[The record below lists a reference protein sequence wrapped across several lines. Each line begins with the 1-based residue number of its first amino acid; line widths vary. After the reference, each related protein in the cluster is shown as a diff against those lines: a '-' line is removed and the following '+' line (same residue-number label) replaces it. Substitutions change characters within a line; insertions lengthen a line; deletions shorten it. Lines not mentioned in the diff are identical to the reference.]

1 MPMDI
6 NNAFIAC
13 ADKWAK
19 DELDERI
26 NFALDTF
33 EEWTGNYEKDEK
45 ELLIKLLQNFDYYSH
60 SSVVKIMKELNSK
73 IVQDY
78 GISDADS
85 IISVVRKQDGKLNSS
100 YEYWLLHRMV
110 SGFGKGMYCD
120 SVNDID
126 EKYWDNISK
135 VVYVDDCSGTG
146 EQFTKF
152 IKRQKKSFQN
162 KQIIL
167 VVMEAVE
174 DAKAY
179 IKNELAK
186 QGLNV
191 EVVAY
196 TTKKKALKN
205 MVEKEKNMFYEMSQK
220 QEILKDYVLGFEDA
234 EALMAFY
241 NNTPNDTLGL
251 FWFVSKKNNPI
262 FPRELDE
269 KPGWKMSNA
278 EKKKRRREQYESKCI

>member
-1 MPMDI
+1 MDI
-6 NNAFIAC
+6 NDVFIAC
-13 ADKWAK
+13 AEKWSK

-26 NFALDTF
+26 NFALENFDEWTNNF
-33 EEWTGNYEKDEK
+33 EEDEK
-45 ELLIKLLQNFDYYSH
+45 ELLIKLLQNFDYYSRK
-60 SSVVKIMKELNSK
+60 SIIAMMKELNLK
-73 IVQDY
+73 IVKEY

-85 IISVVRKQDGKLNSS
+85 VISVVRKEDGKLNSS
-100 YEYWLLHRMV
+100 YEYWLLHRVV

-120 SVNDID
+120 SVDDIA
-126 EKYWDNISK
+126 EEYWENIRK

-146 EQFTKF
+146 EQFIKF
-152 IKRQKKSFQN
+152 IKRQKKSFRN

-167 VVMEAVE
+167 VVIEAVE

-179 IKNELAK
+179 IKNELTK

-191 EVVAY
+191 EIVAY

-205 MVEKEKNMFYEMSQK
+205 MVEKEKNIFYDISRK
-220 QEILKDYVLGFEDA
+220 KEIHKDFVLGFEKA

-251 FWFVSKKNNPI
+251 FWFMSKKNNPI
-262 FPRELDE
+262 FPRELE
-269 KPGWKMSNA
+269 KKPGWKLSNA

>member
-1 MPMDI
+1 MDI

-19 DELDERI
+19 DELDEKI

-33 EEWTGNYEKDEK
+33 EEWAGNYEKDEK
-45 ELLIKLLQNFDYYSH
+45 ELLIKLLQKFDYYSCN
-60 SSVVKIMKELNSK
+60 SIVKIMKELNLK

-78 GISDADS
+78 GISNADS
-85 IISVVRKQDGKLNSS
+85 VISVVRKQDGKLNSS

-152 IKRQKKSFQN
+152 IIRQKKSFQN

-167 VVMEAVE
+167 VVIEAVE
-174 DAKAY
+174 DAKRY
-179 IKNELAK
+179 IKNELGK
-186 QGLNV
+186 YGVNV

-220 QEILKDYVLGFEDA
+220 QEIFKDYILGFEDA

-251 FWFVSKKNNPI
+251 FWFVSEKNNPI

-278 EKKKRRREQYESKCI
+278 EKKKRRREQYESKCM

>member
-6 NNAFIAC
+6 SDAFIAC
-13 ADKWAK
+13 AEKWAK
-19 DELDERI
+19 DGLDDRI
-26 NFALDTF
+26 SFALDTF
-33 EEWTGNYEKDEK
+33 DEWASHYEKDEK

-60 SSVVKIMKELNSK
+60 NSILEIMKVLNQK
-73 IVQDY
+73 LVQDY

-85 IISVVRKQDGKLNSS
+85 VISVVRKEDGKLNSS
-100 YEYWLLHRMV
+100 YEYWLMHCMV
-110 SGFGKGMYCD
+110 SGFGKEMYCD
-120 SVNDID
+120 SINDID

-135 VVYVDDCSGTG
+135 VVYVDDCIGTG

-152 IKRQKKSFQN
+152 IKRQKKSFRN

-167 VVMEAVE
+167 VVIEVVE

-191 EVVAY
+191 EIVAY
-196 TTKKKALKN
+196 NTKEKALKK
-205 MVEKEKNMFYEMSQK
+205 MLETEKSVFYEMSQK
-220 QEILKDYVLGFEDA
+220 QEILKKYVLGFEKA

-241 NNTPNDTLGL
+241 NNTPNDTLGM
-251 FWFVSKKNNPI
+251 FWFTSKKNKPI
-262 FPRELDE
+262 FPRKLDE
-269 KPGWKMSNA
+269 KPGWKLSNA